1 MYGSG
6 RGEGGT
12 DSAPP
17 PGCQNQGH
25 MGHIVP
31 RTYTEKVGLIDLKEG
46 KKGAEKKKKG
56 EKRKKWRKK
65 KKRRKNKKRRKINK
79 KTLQ

>member
-1 MYGSG
+1 
-6 RGEGGT
+6 
-12 DSAPP
+12 
-17 PGCQNQGH
+17 

-56 EKRKKWRKK
+56 EKRKENGEKRKKRRKK
-65 KKRRKNKKRRKINK
+65 KKMKENHLK
-79 KTLQ
+79 